1 MGGRIRRSGEI
12 EQGGYT
18 LVELVV
24 VVGILIVLTAIG
36 LPFFTA
42 MMQNSR
48 LDAATRQ
55 IADDIREARSKSTQS
70 GWDYKIVGFNV
81 GGSSTYKNQYRLLG
95 RQSGVAWPADTG
107 GTFNFPS
114 PQSGATQMA
123 GPWINFNQLYQG
135 VSLNP
140 SVSTQSFYVSFNS
153 RGVAFESMSFP
164 LTITLQ
170 SGGSRQVTVTSVGGV
185 RIQ

>member
-1 MGGRIRRSGEI
+1 M
-12 EQGGYT
+12 
-18 LVELVV
+18 
-24 VVGILIVLTAIG
+24 IG

-48 LDAATRQ
+48 LDAGTRQ
-55 IADDIREARSKSTQS
+55 IAQDIREARSKATQS

-81 GGSSTYKNQYRLLG
+81 GGSSTYKNQYRLVG
-95 RQSGVAWPADTG
+95 RKTGVAWPADTG
-107 GTFNFPS
+107 PNLQTS
-114 PQSGATQMA
+114 TQLA

-153 RGVAFESMSFP
+153 RGAVFENLNFP

>member
-1 MGGRIRRSGEI
+1 MGGRIRQSGDIGRE
-12 EQGGYT
+12 GYT
-18 LVELVV
+18 LIELVV
-24 VVGILIVLTAIG
+24 VVGILIVLTMIG

-48 LDAATRQ
+48 LDAGTRQ
-55 IADDIREARSKSTQS
+55 IAQDIREARSKATQT
-70 GWDYKIVGFNV
+70 GWQYKIVGFNA
-81 GGSSTYKNQYRLLG
+81 GGSSTYKNQYRLVG
-95 RQSGVAWPADTG
+95 RKTGVAWPADTG
-107 GTFNFPS
+107 PTFNFPT
-114 PQSGATQMA
+114 PPDTATQMA
-123 GPWINFNQLYQG
+123 GPWTNFNQLYQD

-153 RGVAFESMSFP
+153 RGAAFENLNFP

-170 SGGSRQVTVTSVGGV
+170 SGGSRQVMVTSIGSV

>member
-1 MGGRIRRSGEI
+1 MGGRIWQSGDI
-12 EQGGYT
+12 GRGGYT

-24 VVGILIVLTAIG
+24 VVGILIVLTGIG
-36 LPFFTA
+36 VPFFTA

-55 IADDIREARSKSTQS
+55 IADDIREARSKATQS
-70 GWDYKIVGFNV
+70 GWDHKIVGFNV

-95 RQSGVAWPADTG
+95 RKTGVAWPADTG
-107 GTFNFPS
+107 PNLQTS
-114 PQSGATQMA
+114 TQMA
-123 GPWINFNQLYQG
+123 GPWTNFNQLYQG

-153 RGVAFESMSFP
+153 RGAVFESMSFP
-164 LTITLQ
+164 LTITGQ
-170 SGGSRQVTVTSVGGV
+170 SGGSRQVTVTSIGGV
-185 RIQ
+185 RTQ